1 MATQITNQATLNYN
15 SGGNTL
21 STSSN
26 TATVTMQGP
35 LEVSKYSLENAYQ
48 IGDDITYN
56 IFITNTSANTLT
68 NLTVE
73 DDLGTYAFSSTMNT
87 TPLTYVGPAK
97 VFINDVYSSTV
108 TGVVSASG
116 DSVTFTIDSLA
127 PGSSLL
133 LQYKARVNQYAP
145 ATIGT
150 SQIDNIAS
158 VTANGFTTPIIATN
172 ILPVASYA
180 NVVIEKSMS
189 PDPVVDGST
198 LTYTFTIRNYGT
210 IPATNVT
217 LRDLFNPA
225 PDITSVTVDG
235 VTTTDYSYTVGLFL
249 YPAASST
256 NNYIIPAATFTQ
268 NPTTGLV
275 SVIPGTSTIIV
286 QGII

>member
-87 TPLTYVGPAK
+87 TPLTYVGSAK

-145 ATIGT
+145 ATIDT

-158 VTANGFTTPIIATN
+158 VTANGFITPIIATN